1 MSETPSRAGLRNPAG
16 PAGPA
21 PAAADVA
28 KDMIAALRRG
38 DRPGAEQA
46 MDSYVAHASPRPD
59 RTESPGTAA
68 VALRDLA
75 MEIAQAAADNSG

>member
-1 MSETPSRAGLRNPAG
+1 MSETPFRAGPRNPAG

-28 KDMIAALRRG
+28 RDMIAALRRG
-38 DRPGAEQA
+38 DQPGAEQA
-46 MDSYVAHASPRPD
+46 MDSYVAHASRRPD
-59 RTESPGTAA
+59 RAESPGPAA